1 MTWKTRNTSTSW
13 KRLTACWP
21 SWAEAAAL
29 RWSVLYAAGAVA
41 AALTGP
47 AYGYALLGKAT
58 GTVAEWTTAGLY
70 GAAALLAYALPR
82 RPDRAWPSR
91 LAWPVVALC
100 LTSGFAFLFSPAH
113 LLAVFLGRNQPPMDW
128 AAWANQAFAVTGA
141 ALWARAALA
150 HRRRAR
156 GRCGYCGGH
165 EAPAPVARRTRAGLV
180 AVAALVPY
188 ATLKTAWALGATVG
202 YTGTGKPGM
211 DPRYTSDLGIR
222 LYEHGVDVTAVLALA
237 GMVLALALTRPW
249 GLALPRL
256 PLLALGWAG
265 AGALAPFGIFL
276 GVLGVLSWTG
286 LTELGITDHAPW
298 VVVVAYGGFCAYGL
312 ALGRA
317 TLAFQRSG
325 RRACTRCT
333 GARAGQA
340 MPRPAR

>member
-1 MTWKTRNTSTSW
+1 MSW
-13 KRLTACWP
+13 KRITGSWP
-21 SWAEAAAL
+21 LWAERAAL
-29 RWSVLYAAGAVA
+29 WWSVLYAGGAAVA
-41 AALTGP
+41 AATGP

-58 GTVAEWTTAGLY
+58 GTAAEAATAGLY
-70 GAAALLAYALPR
+70 GAAALLAYTLPR

-113 LLAVFLGRNQPPMDW
+113 ALAVLFGRNQPPMDW
-128 AAWANQAFAVTGA
+128 AAWANQGLAVAGA
-141 ALWARAALA
+141 VLWACAAVA

-156 GRCGYCGGH
+156 GRCVSCGGRAAA
-165 EAPAPVARRTRAGLV
+165 APGGRRTAAGLV

-202 YTGTGKPGM
+202 YTGAGKPGM

-222 LYEHGVDVTAVLALA
+222 LYEHGVDITALLALV
-237 GMVLALALTRPW
+237 GMALALALTRPW
-249 GLALPRL
+249 GRALPRL

-276 GVLGVLSWTG
+276 AVMGALAWSG
-286 LTELGITDHAPW
+286 LTDWGVADHAPW
-298 VVVVAYGGFCAYGL
+298 VVVVAYGGFSAYGL

-317 TLAFQRSG
+317 TRSYQRTT
-325 RRACTRCT
+325 RRACARC
-333 GARAGQA
+333 
-340 MPRPAR
+340 